1 MTEVPEHLLQRSRE
15 RRAALGGESAPP
27 AAPAGGGD
35 SGGGEPGGA
44 VATTAAAPAPAVVE
58 EVVPPRPL
66 PPEVQAALSRKKLPR
81 WMPPVGVAALLWTF
95 VYAGVLFSPGVS
107 ISDPVLLQGKEIFA
121 TQCSGCHGAGGE
133 GGTGRPLAGQ
143 ALLTFP
149 KIADHLAWIHHGSPA
164 KGTPY
169 GDPNRPGGQH
179 ISQDN
184 WGAMP
189 AFGQADGG
197 PLSDDEICAVARYE
211 REVLNTSPPEDC
223 SSTGGAAAGTTET
236 TEGGSAST
244 TTTEAGGGGSS
255 GTNTAQS
262 QGGKTESQ
270 SSSTTTTTTTPK

>member
-1 MTEVPEHLLQRSRE
+1 MTEVPDHLLQRSRE

-35 SGGGEPGGA
+35 SGGDEPGGA

-58 EVVPPRPL
+58 EVVPPRPV
-66 PPEVQAALSRKKLPR
+66 PPEVQAALTRKKLPR

-95 VYAGVLFSPGVS
+95 IYAGVLFSPGVT
-107 ISDPVLLQGKEIFA
+107 ITDPVLLQGKEIFA

-149 KIADHLAWIHHGSPA
+149 KIADHLSWVHNGSPA
-164 KGTPY
+164 KGTAY

-179 ISQDN
+179 VSQDN

-189 AFGQADGG
+189 PFGQENGG
-197 PLSDDEICAVARYE
+197 PLSADEILAVVRYE
-211 REVLNTSPPEDC
+211 REVLNDATPESDQ
-223 SSTGGAAAGTTET
+223 TAEGASGTNAAQ
-236 TEGGSAST
+236 TEGG
-244 TTTEAGGGGSS
+244 
-255 GTNTAQS
+255 
-262 QGGKTESQ
+262 KTDSQ
-270 SSSTTTTTTTPK
+270 SSSTTTTTTPK

>member
-27 AAPAGGGD
+27 AAPSGGGD
-35 SGGGEPGGA
+35 RGGGEPGAA

-58 EVVPPRPL
+58 EVVPPRPV
-66 PPEVQAALSRKKLPR
+66 PPEVQAALQRKKLPR

-95 VYAGVLFSPGVS
+95 IYAGVLFNPGVT

-149 KIADHLAWIHHGSPA
+149 NIADHLHWVHNGSPA

-179 ISQDN
+179 VSQDN

-189 AFGQADGG
+189 AFGQENGG
-197 PLSDDEICAVARYE
+197 PLSADEILAVVRYE
-211 REVLNTSPPEDC
+211 REVLNNATAESDQTA
-223 SSTGGAAAGTTET
+223 SGAA
-236 TEGGSAST
+236 GGSGGSEAS
-244 TTTEAGGGGSS
+244 GGSTGSS
-255 GTNTAQS
+255 GDTKAGADSGTNNAQT

-270 SSSTTTTTTTPK
+270 SSSTTTTTTAK